1 MIRILTKYRKLS
13 ENLKVEFDKFVKKEN
28 MQNLNGKVLFL
39 VHDKEISI
47 AFSFFENIYQ
57 ERENLKKINE
67 YAKEKGHTK
76 IFYDL
81 YDELELEVFDDEL
94 KETYNCAL
102 DCGTYEELSKF
113 FNFSKVDNLKL
124 STICGLRALGMKP
137 VKINEFLKAN
147 ELSIIEAKELVDKS
161 NKI

>member
-1 MIRILTKYRKLS
+1 MIRIITKYKKLP

-28 MQNLNGKVLFL
+28 MNNLNGKVLFL
-39 VHDKEISI
+39 IYDKEITI

-67 YAKEKGHTK
+67 YAKEKGHTS

-81 YDELELEVFDDEL
+81 YDELELEVFNDEL

-137 VKINEFLKAN
+137 VKANEFLKAN
-147 ELSIIEAKELVDKS
+147 ELSIIEARELVDKS
-161 NKI
+161 NKV

>member
-1 MIRILTKYRKLS
+1 MIRILTKYRRLPDDLKL
-13 ENLKVEFDKFVKKEN
+13 KFDRFVKKEN

-39 VHDKEISI
+39 VHDEEVTI

-57 ERENLKKINE
+57 EKDNLKKIDE

-76 IFYDL
+76 IFYDF
-81 YDELELEVFDDEL
+81 YGELELEVFNDEL

-113 FNFSKVDNLKL
+113 FTFSKVNNLKL
-124 STICGLRALGMKP
+124 STICGLRTLGMKP
-137 VKINEFLKAN
+137 VKANEFLKAN
-147 ELSIIEAKELVDKS
+147 ELSIIVAKELVDKS

>member
-1 MIRILTKYRKLS
+1 MIRILTKYRRLPDD
-13 ENLKVEFDKFVKKEN
+13 LKVEFDKFVKKES

-39 VHDKEISI
+39 VHDEEVTI
-47 AFSFFENIYQ
+47 AFSFFENVYQ
-57 ERENLKKINE
+57 EKDNLKKINE

-76 IFYDL
+76 IFYDF
-81 YDELELEVFDDEL
+81 YGELELEVFEDEL

-102 DCGTYEELSKF
+102 DFDVYEELSKF
-113 FNFSKVDNLKL
+113 FTFSKVQNLKL

-147 ELSIIEAKELVDKS
+147 ELSILEAKELVDKS
-161 NKI
+161 NEI

>member
-1 MIRILTKYRKLS
+1 MIRILTKYRRLPD
-13 ENLKVEFDKFVKKEN
+13 NLKVEFDKFVKKEN

-39 VHDKEISI
+39 VHDEEVTI

-57 ERENLKKINE
+57 EKENLKKIDE

-76 IFYDL
+76 IFYDF
-81 YDELELEVFDDEL
+81 YGELELEVFNDEL

-113 FNFSKVDNLKL
+113 FNFSKVDNLRL
-124 STICGLRALGMKP
+124 STVQGLKKFGMKP
-137 VKINEFLKAN
+137 VKITEFLKAN
-147 ELSIIEAKELVDKS
+147 ELSIIEARELVDKS

>member
-1 MIRILTKYRKLS
+1 MIRILTKYRRLPD
-13 ENLKVEFDKFVKKEN
+13 NLKAEFDKFVKKEN

-39 VHDKEISI
+39 VHDEEVTI

-57 ERENLKKINE
+57 EKENLKKIDE

-76 IFYDL
+76 IFYDF
-81 YDELELEVFDDEL
+81 YGELELEVFDDEL

-102 DCGTYEELSKF
+102 DYNMYEELSKIF
-113 FNFSKVDNLKL
+113 TFSKVDNLKL
-124 STICGLRALGMKP
+124 STISGLRTLGMKP

-147 ELSIIEAKELVDKS
+147 ELSIIVAKELVDKS
-161 NKI
+161 DKI

>member
-1 MIRILTKYRKLS
+1 MIRILTKYRRLPDD
-13 ENLKVEFDKFVKKEN
+13 LKVEFNKFVKKEN

-39 VHDKEISI
+39 VHDEEVTI

-57 ERENLKKINE
+57 EKDNLKKIDE

-76 IFYDL
+76 IFYDF
-81 YDELELEVFDDEL
+81 YGELELEVFNDEL

-113 FNFSKVDNLKL
+113 FNFSKVNNLKL

-137 VKINEFLKAN
+137 VKANEFLKAN
-147 ELSIIEAKELVDKS
+147 ALSILEAKELVDKS
-161 NKI
+161 DKI

>member
-1 MIRILTKYRKLS
+1 MIRILTKYRRLPDD
-13 ENLKVEFDKFVKKEN
+13 LKVEFDKFVKKEN

-39 VHDKEISI
+39 VHDEEVTI
-47 AFSFFENIYQ
+47 AFSFFENVYQ
-57 ERENLKKINE
+57 EKDNLKKINE

-76 IFYDL
+76 IFYDF
-81 YDELELEVFDDEL
+81 YGELELEVFEDEL

-102 DCGTYEELSKF
+102 DFDVYEELSKF
-113 FNFSKVDNLKL
+113 FTFSKVDNLKL

-147 ELSIIEAKELVDKS
+147 ELSILEAKELVDKS
-161 NKI
+161 NEI

>member
-1 MIRILTKYRKLS
+1 MIRILTKYRRLPD
-13 ENLKVEFDKFVKKEN
+13 NLKVEFDRFVKKEN

-39 VHDKEISI
+39 VHDEEVTI

-57 ERENLKKINE
+57 EKDNLKKIDE

-76 IFYDL
+76 IFYDF
-81 YDELELEVFDDEL
+81 YGELELEVFNDEL

-113 FNFSKVDNLKL
+113 FTFSKVDNLKL
-124 STICGLRALGMKP
+124 STICGLRTLGMKP

-147 ELSIIEAKELVDKS
+147 ELSIIVAKELVDKS

>member
-1 MIRILTKYRKLS
+1 MIRILTKYRRLPDD
-13 ENLKVEFDKFVKKEN
+13 LKVEFDKFVKKES

-39 VHDKEISI
+39 VHDEEVTI
-47 AFSFFENIYQ
+47 AFSFFENVYQ
-57 ERENLKKINE
+57 EKDNLKKINE

-76 IFYDL
+76 IFYDF
-81 YDELELEVFDDEL
+81 YGELELEVFEDEL

-102 DCGTYEELSKF
+102 DFDVYEELSKF
-113 FNFSKVDNLKL
+113 FTFSKVDNLKL

-147 ELSIIEAKELVDKS
+147 ELSILEAKELVDKS
-161 NKI
+161 NEI

>member
-1 MIRILTKYRKLS
+1 MIRIITKYRKLP

-28 MQNLNGKVLFL
+28 MNNLNGKVLFL
-39 VHDKEISI
+39 IYDKEITI

-67 YAKEKGHTK
+67 YAKEKGHTS

-81 YDELELEVFDDEL
+81 YDELELEVFNDEL

-113 FNFSKVDNLKL
+113 FTFSKVNNLKL
-124 STICGLRALGMKP
+124 STVCGLRALGMKP
-137 VKINEFLKAN
+137 VRANEFLKAN
-147 ELSIIEAKELVDKS
+147 ELSIIEARELVDKN

>member
-1 MIRILTKYRKLS
+1 MIRILTKYKKLP

-28 MQNLNGKVLFL
+28 IENLNGKVLFL
-39 VHDKEISI
+39 VHDKEVTI

-57 ERENLKKINE
+57 EKENLKKIEE

-76 IFYDL
+76 IFYDF
-81 YDELELEVFDDEL
+81 YGDLELEVFDDEL

-102 DCGTYEELSKF
+102 NLDTYEELSKF
-113 FNFSKVDNLKL
+113 FKFSKVDNLKL
-124 STICGLRALGMKP
+124 STISGLRTLGMKP

-147 ELSIIEAKELVDKS
+147 ELSIITAKELVDKS

>member
-1 MIRILTKYRKLS
+1 MIRIITKYKKLP
-13 ENLKVEFDKFVKKEN
+13 ENLKAEFDKFVKKEN
-28 MQNLNGKVLFL
+28 MNNLNGKVLFL
-39 VHDKEISI
+39 IYNKEITI

-67 YAKEKGHTK
+67 YAKEKGHTS

-102 DCGTYEELSKF
+102 DYNMYKELSKF
-113 FNFSKVDNLKL
+113 FNFSKVDNLRL
-124 STICGLRALGMKP
+124 STVQGLKKFGMKP
-137 VKINEFLKAN
+137 VKITEFLKAN
-147 ELSIIEAKELVDKS
+147 ELSIVKQEK
-161 NKI
+161 

>member
-161 NKI
+161 SKI

>member
-1 MIRILTKYRKLS
+1 MIRILTKYRRLPDDLKL
-13 ENLKVEFDKFVKKEN
+13 KFDRFVKKEN

-39 VHDKEISI
+39 VHDEEVTI

-57 ERENLKKINE
+57 EKENLKKIDE

-76 IFYDL
+76 IFYDF
-81 YDELELEVFDDEL
+81 YGELELEVFNDEL

-102 DCGTYEELSKF
+102 DFDIYEELSKF
-113 FNFSKVDNLKL
+113 FIFSKVNNLKL

-137 VKINEFLKAN
+137 VKANEFLKAN
-147 ELSIIEAKELVDKS
+147 ELSIIEARELVDKS